1 MNRSKTIL
9 FLVILC
15 VVTIIGALFI
25 VQSDKL
31 NPIPGKKWLNEHM
44 PWKLGLDLVGG
55 AHLTYKIDMSQV
67 PDANRQ
73 ETAAGLRDVI
83 EKRINLFGVREP
95 QVVISQSGGDY
106 YLIIELAGVSDV
118 SKAIDEIGLT
128 PYLDFRAVQGEGD
141 KAVYVP
147 TALNGKYIKRATLEF
162 NQTTAEAQVA
172 LEFTTEGGK
181 LFEQITEQNVGKVV
195 GIFLDNQ
202 PISEPVVREKISGG
216 KAVISGNF
224 TAKTAKELVQRFN
237 AGALPAPIAL
247 ESQQTVGASLG
258 RDSLNKSLLA
268 GLIGTLVIMLF
279 MISYYRFNGV
289 LASIALAVYIVFSLI
304 FFKIFVTLSLAGI
317 AGFLLSIGMAV
328 DANILIFER
337 TKEELKRGLAKGL
350 AIKEGFRRA
359 WPSIRDSNVSTM
371 ITTFILFNFT
381 SSFVKGLALTL
392 FIGVVISMFT
402 AITVTRN
409 LMRVF
414 VKEAIH

>member
-1 MNRSKTIL
+1 MNRNKTIL
-9 FLVILC
+9 FLVVLC
-15 VVTIIGALFI
+15 VVTIVGALF
-25 VQSDKL
+25 VFQGNQLDS
-31 NPIPGKKWLNEHM
+31 IPGKKWLDNHL

-55 AHLTYKIDMSQV
+55 AHLAYKIDMSQV
-67 PDANRQ
+67 PEVDQQ

-83 EKRINLFGVREP
+83 ERRINLFGVREP
-95 QVVISQSGGDY
+95 HIIISQSGGAY
-106 YLIIELAGVSDV
+106 YLIVELAGITDV

-128 PYLDFRAVQGEGD
+128 PFLDFRVVQGEGD
-141 KAVYVP
+141 DAVYIP
-147 TALNGKYIKRATLEF
+147 TTLNGKYIKRATLDF

-172 LEFTTEGGK
+172 LEFTPEGGD
-181 LFEQITEQNVGKVV
+181 LFEAITEQNIGKIV

-216 KAVISGNF
+216 RAVISGNF

-237 AGALPAPIAL
+237 AGALPAPITL
-247 ESQQTVGASLG
+247 ESQQAVGASLG
-258 RDSLNKSLLA
+258 RDSLRASLLA
-268 GLIGTLVIMLF
+268 GLVGTLIIMLF
-279 MISYYRFNGV
+279 MIVYYRFNGV
-289 LASIALAVYIVFSLI
+289 LASIALVVYIVLSLV
-304 FFKIFVTLSLAGI
+304 FFKFFVTMSLAGI

-337 TKEELKRGLAKGL
+337 TKEELKRGIAYGI

-359 WPSIRDSNVSTM
+359 WPSIRDSNVTTM

-409 LMRVF
+409 LMRIF
-414 VKEAIH
+414 VKEERY